1 MQIGAL
7 NFFLVQLDQ
16 HVLLQR
22 FGDQEFVFAIRSVAP
37 ENILRVGERSDFVHP
52 IEHRLIVRLCIADP
66 VRREYGRCNIF
77 HEPRWRSWIRLRKA
91 YDAAGTNEY
100 ESTKLL
106 KWRIFSFVSIRVYS
120 RRARRFACADAMR
133 GIN

>member
-1 MQIGAL
+1 GAR
-7 NFFLVQLDQ
+7 NFILVQLDQ

-37 ENILRVGERSDFVHP
+37 ENILRVSERFNFVHP
-52 IEHRLIVRLCIADP
+52 IEHRLIVRLCLADS

-77 HEPRWRSWIRLRKA
+77 HEPRWRSGIRLRKA
-91 YDAAGTNEY
+91 YDAPGTNEY

-106 KWRIFSFVSIRVYS
+106 KWRIFSF
-120 RRARRFACADAMR
+120 
-133 GIN
+133 